1 MLLLGLWA
9 TRSEVTAEAPLIS
22 TISQFS
28 DRVLHDF
35 PAVGPFQTEFAT
47 DRNEVQQNSGKME
60 PTCEW
65 STHRTVNSEWAETT
79 LRVRA

>member
-47 DRNEVQQNSGKME
+47 DRNELQQNSGRME

-65 STHRTVNSEWAETT
+65 STHRTVDSGRPDAT
-79 LRVRA
+79 